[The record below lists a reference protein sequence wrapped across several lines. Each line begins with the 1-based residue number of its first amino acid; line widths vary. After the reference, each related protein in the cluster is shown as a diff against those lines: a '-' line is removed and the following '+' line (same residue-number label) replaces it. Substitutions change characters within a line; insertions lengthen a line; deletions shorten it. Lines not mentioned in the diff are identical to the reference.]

1 MVEEKQIFEFSCG
14 QVEFE
19 LPEVDFGGRWLGI
32 QWLTERTGLNKT

>member
-1 MVEEKQIFEFSCG
+1 
-14 QVEFE
+14 